1 MSGSHVLHVLDAAHI
16 KPHAKGGEHA
26 ITNGILLRQDLHTLL
41 DLGYMTVTPEYRVE
55 VSQKI
60 KEEFNNGKEYYA
72 IHGSTLGLPDSPSFR
87 PDPELLQWHNESVFL
102 G

>member
-16 KPHAKGGEHA
+16 KPYAKGGEHA
-26 ITNGILLRQDLHTLL
+26 VTNGILPRQDLHTLL
-41 DLGYMTVTPEYRVE
+41 DLGYMTVTHEYRIE

-72 IHGSTLGLPDSPSFR
+72 MHGSTLGLPESLSFR
-87 PDPELLQWHNESVFL
+87 PDSKLLQWHNESVFL
-102 G
+102 S